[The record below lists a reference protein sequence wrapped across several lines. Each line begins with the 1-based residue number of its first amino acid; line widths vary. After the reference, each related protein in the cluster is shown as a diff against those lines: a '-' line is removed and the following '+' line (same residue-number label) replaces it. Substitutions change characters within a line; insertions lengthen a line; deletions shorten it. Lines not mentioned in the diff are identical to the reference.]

1 MRRIINWFACHSVV
15 AVLFVFLV
23 VAVIFRDALFGISP
37 VEVSPVGVS
46 QADDSADAPAQVQS
60 GQSEV
65 AEEASAPMPE
75 SPMSV
80 PESEDS
86 PETGQVLSEPE
97 QIVPEPVAVVSE
109 QEVVEASVELVR
121 QPEELISEE
130 VVSEPVQS
138 AEIADSNET
147 DPAFRPENESPASE
161 EQLKMDLLQK
171 ARRAYWNDQLNK
183 PKSLYLAYIDLDQ
196 ENPDGYGELGN
207 LLGTAGELDEAARM
221 YGRAAELLM
230 QQNRHE
236 EAEQLRQ
243 VLDSISVIKSSR

>member
-1 MRRIINWFACHSVV
+1 MRRLINWLACHSVV

-23 VAVIFRDALFGISP
+23 VAVIFRGALFGVSPVGISP
-37 VEVSPVGVS
+37 VENS

-75 SPMSV
+75 SEDR
-80 PESEDS
+80 PETG
-86 PETGQVLSEPE
+86 PETGQAVSEPE
-97 QIVPEPVAVVSE
+97 QIVPEP
-109 QEVVEASVELVR
+109 VELVR

-130 VVSEPVQS
+130 VVSEPLQP
-138 AEIADSNET
+138 AEITDSNET
-147 DPAFRPENESPASE
+147 DPAFRPENESPVSE

-183 PKSLYLAYIDLDQ
+183 AKSLYLAYIDLDQ
-196 ENPDGYGELGN
+196 ENPDGYVELGN

>member
-1 MRRIINWFACHSVV
+1 MRRIINWLACHSVV

-23 VAVIFRDALFGISP
+23 VAVIFRSALFGISP
-37 VEVSPVGVS
+37 VEVSQVETS

-65 AEEASAPMPE
+65 AEEASGPM
-75 SPMSV
+75 

-86 PETGQVLSEPE
+86 PETGPETGQAVSEPE
-97 QIVPEPVAVVSE
+97 QIVPEP
-109 QEVVEASVELVR
+109 VELVR

-130 VVSEPVQS
+130 VVSEPLQP
-138 AEIADSNET
+138 AEITDSNET
-147 DPAFRPENESPASE
+147 DPAFRPENESPVSE

-183 PKSLYLAYIDLDQ
+183 AKSLYLAYIDLDQ

-243 VLDSISVIKSSR
+243 VLDSINVIKSSR

>member
-1 MRRIINWFACHSVV
+1 
-15 AVLFVFLV
+15 
-23 VAVIFRDALFGISP
+23 
-37 VEVSPVGVS
+37 
-46 QADDSADAPAQVQS
+46 
-60 GQSEV
+60 
-65 AEEASAPMPE
+65 
-75 SPMSV
+75 
-80 PESEDS
+80 
-86 PETGQVLSEPE
+86 
-97 QIVPEPVAVVSE
+97 
-109 QEVVEASVELVR
+109 
-121 QPEELISEE
+121 
-130 VVSEPVQS
+130 
-138 AEIADSNET
+138 NET
-147 DPAFRPENESPASE
+147 DPAFRPENELPVSE

-183 PKSLYLAYIDLDQ
+183 AKSLYRAYIDLDQ

>member
-1 MRRIINWFACHSVV
+1 MRRIINWLACHSVV
-15 AVLFVFLV
+15 AVLFVFMV
-23 VAVIFRDALFGISP
+23 VAVIFRGALFGISP
-37 VEVSPVGVS
+37 VETSL
-46 QADDSADAPAQVQS
+46 ADDSADAPAQVQS

-65 AEEASAPMPE
+65 AEEASGPMPE
-75 SPMSV
+75 SPLPMTESRASV

-86 PETGQVLSEPE
+86 PETGQAVSEPE
-97 QIVPEPVAVVSE
+97 QIVPEP
-109 QEVVEASVELVR
+109 VELVR

-130 VVSEPVQS
+130 VVSEPLQP
-138 AEIADSNET
+138 AEITDSNET
-147 DPAFRPENESPASE
+147 DPAFRPENESPVSE

-183 PKSLYLAYIDLDQ
+183 AKSLYLAYIDLDQ

-243 VLDSISVIKSSR
+243 VLDSINVIKSSR